1 MVRALAC
8 LSTILLLLLAWQVP
22 SAAHGQRARR
32 PTVTHDSWSDPA
44 PGVRYL
50 HRITSTPT
58 HVHVVRADLSAPGV
72 RVIATPHAE
81 RWATVADFA
90 ATHGVE
96 VAINGGFW
104 STLQTPRGLAAG
116 EGRVWPAVTP
126 DPDFGTLAV
135 DGEGRASVHLPEDP
149 PALDDLH
156 EALSGRPVLVV
167 DGVPYEGATEFPTAA
182 DRAPRTAA
190 GVSRD
195 GRILWLVVVDGRQ
208 RDSRGM
214 SLRELSELFVE
225 LGADRAINLDGGGS
239 SEMFVRH
246 AGGVVSTPSRGRW
259 EIAVDEL
266 LGLGEQVRTTS
277 TGTEVFV
284 RGREREVMNHL
295 GILAPSP
302 SVPVAGH
309 HAALGGLVAVEPP
322 PPPPL
327 PPRVR
332 LGAWRE
338 LLARAAA
345 TLLPATFA
353 VAALV
358 FVVRR
363 CRSRFIH

>member
-1 MVRALAC
+1 MGRV
-8 LSTILLLLLAWQVP
+8 
-22 SAAHGQRARR
+22 SAALLFALPLWCVLVGPAEAQRSRR
-32 PTVTHDSWSDPA
+32 SVVTHDVWSDPA

-50 HRITSTPT
+50 HRVTSVPT
-58 HVHVVRADLSAPGV
+58 HVHVVVADLSAPGV
-72 RVIATPHAE
+72 RAVATPHE
-81 RWATVADFA
+81 GRWATVADFA
-90 ATHGVE
+90 ESSAVE
-96 VAINGGFW
+96 VAVNGGFW

-116 EGRVWPAVTP
+116 GGRVWPTASV
-126 DPDFGTLAV
+126 DPDFGTLAIGA
-135 DGEGRASVHLPEDP
+135 DGRASVHLPDDP
-149 PALDDLH
+149 PALDALH
-156 EALSGRPVLVV
+156 EAVSGRPVLVL
-167 DGVPYEGATEFPTAA
+167 DGAPYEGAAEFPTAA

-195 GRILWLVVVDGRQ
+195 GRTLWLVVVDGRQ

-214 SLRELSELFVE
+214 SLRELSALFVE

-266 LGLGEQVRTTS
+266 LGVGEQTRTS
-277 TGTEVFV
+277 SSGTQVFV

-295 GILAPSP
+295 GVVAPAPS
-302 SVPVAGH
+302 VAVVAH
-309 HAALGGLVAVEPP
+309 TSDLGGLVTVEPPPP

-338 LLARAAA
+338 RLAHAAA
-345 TLLPATFA
+345 VAIPASVGVCVVIALL
-353 VAALV
+353 L
-358 FVVRR
+358 RR
-363 CRSRFIH
+363 RRRTAP